1 MSFALFRILSFDLMG
16 TLINYEAGIL
26 DYIRGVGGAAPAALS
41 DKDIL
46 ESCARADERQREITP
61 GVPFTKMLGPIYGL
75 MAAELRLPDKGGE
88 AAGFRDSVPRWP
100 AFPDSVEAMKR
111 LRARYRL
118 VALTNADKWALAQMT
133 RTLGEPFHDT
143 VTAEDVGV
151 NKPDPQMFAYC
162 RGRQSVHGYG
172 LADFLHVAQSQYD
185 DIGVAKRLGFSTCWI
200 ERRRGKEGFGATPVP
215 DKVTKPDYHFATLA
229 ELADA
234 VEAES

>member
-1 MSFALFRILSFDLMG
+1 MSFARFRVLTFDVMG

-26 DYIRGVGGAAPAALS
+26 EYIRGVGGGAAAALS

-46 ESCARADERQREITP
+46 ESCARADDRQHKATP
-61 GVPFTKMLGPIYGL
+61 DLPFTKMLAPIYEQMAGELGL
-75 MAAELRLPDKGGE
+75 PNRGGG
-88 AAGFRDSVPRWP
+88 AAGFRDSVARWP
-100 AFPDSVEAMKR
+100 AFPDSVEALKR

-185 DIGVAKRLGFSTCWI
+185 DIGVAKRLGFTVCWI
-200 ERRRGKEGFGATPVP
+200 ERRRGQEGFGATPVP
-215 DKVTKPDYHFATLA
+215 DKVTEPDYHFATLA

-234 VEAES
+234 V